1 MKEPSKEEL
10 RTWLSDVLA
19 RTGETPSGLARR
31 AGLATTTL
39 TRFLNDPDANM
50 LGMRSVAKIAHVAGI
65 QPAGVPRLAASNG
78 PARGMAE
85 DEAAPYVAEAVGDPT
100 TRAIEALIAGRNA
113 TDPWVL
119 RTRALEAAGYL
130 PGDIVIV
137 DLNRPPQARDIV
149 CAQDYRWN
157 EGKAETVFRIYEP
170 PYLVAACH
178 DLELQEKLR
187 RPLVVDNDRVI
198 IKGVVTDLLRPARRE

>member
-1 MKEPSKEEL
+1 MNEPSKAEL
-10 RTWLSDVLA
+10 RTWLNDVLA

-50 LGMRSVAKIAHVAGI
+50 LGMRSVAKIAHVSGI
-65 QPAGVPRLAASNG
+65 QPAGLPRLAATNG
-78 PARGMAE
+78 PTRGMAE
-85 DEAAPYVAEAVGDPT
+85 DEAVPFVAEAINDPT
-100 TRAIEALIAGRNA
+100 ARAIEALIAGRNA

-119 RTRALEAAGYL
+119 KTRALEAAGYL
-130 PGDIVIV
+130 AGDIVIV

-198 IKGVVTDLLRPARRE
+198 IKGVVTDLLRPAKR